1 MGEIIRRLI
10 SQTAAD
16 GHAFV
21 SPVAQALP
29 RPTAHPSVEAWPAER
44 SSAETESTPPRA
56 RGLTRERDRSARF
69 ARLQHRLVT
78 VAAAARDGLAART
91 IVVVP
96 SRSLDRWH
104 EPPAEAQAYEE
115 RLLSAVFE
123 LSDPNVRMTYVTSS
137 TIAPSI
143 VDYYLSLL
151 APRVRPG
158 ARRRLALISLCDR
171 STRPLTA
178 KLLERPSVLEQIR
191 RSIPPRQLSH
201 LVPYGVT
208 TLERDLALELGIPV
222 YGADPR
228 HARWGTKSGSR
239 ELFALAGI
247 PRPLGVEHIAS
258 AAEAIDAV
266 ARLREIKPR
275 LSELVIKLNEGV
287 SGEGNAIID
296 LAGLPAPGADDE
308 RPRIG
313 QRLATL
319 APEGGHVTA
328 DAYLAKL
335 AAKGGIVEERIAGRE
350 LRSPSVQF
358 EVTPAGHVKLLSTHD
373 QILGGPGGQH
383 FLGCRFPA
391 DSSYAPAIGALARRA
406 AQRLAEMGVIGRF
419 SIDFV
424 VARDTDLHWEPYAL
438 ELNLRVGGTTHP
450 YQALAHL
457 AGGVYDAETA
467 TFTTAAGAR
476 RHYVA
481 TDFLQTP
488 ELTALGRDGVLALAR
503 RTDLR
508 FDRAR
513 RIGAVFHMLSAL
525 DELGRV
531 GFTAIGETADQA
543 DAIYAHVQETL
554 RLDADAREIRAR
566 AA

>member
-1 MGEIIRRLI
+1 M
-10 SQTAAD
+10 SPSDAN

-21 SPVAQALP
+21 SPVARALP
-29 RPTAHPSVEAWPAER
+29 RPTAHPSVEAWPADPSPSEAK
-44 SSAETESTPPRA
+44 SPPQRA
-56 RGLTRERDRSARF
+56 RGSSRERERSAGF

-78 VAAAARDGLAART
+78 VQAAARDGLAGRT
-91 IVVVP
+91 VVVVP
-96 SRSLDRWH
+96 SRGVDRWH

-115 RLLSAVFE
+115 RLLSALFE
-123 LSDPNVRMTYVTSS
+123 LSDPNVRLTYVTSS
-137 TIAPSI
+137 PIAPSI

-151 APRVRPG
+151 APRVRRS
-158 ARRRLALISLCDR
+158 ARRRLTLVALGDPGA
-171 STRPLTA
+171 RPLTA

-191 RSIPPRQLSH
+191 RSIPDRQLSY

-208 TLERDLALELGIPV
+208 RHELDLALELDVPI

-239 ELFALAGI
+239 ELFALVGI

-258 AAEAIDAV
+258 VGEAIDAV
-266 ARLREIKPR
+266 SRLRKIKPR
-275 LSELVIKLNEGV
+275 LSQLVMKLNEGV

-308 RPRIG
+308 RLRLG
-313 QRLATL
+313 ERLATL
-319 APEGGHVTA
+319 APEGSIVTA

-335 AAKGGIVEERIAGRE
+335 AAKGGIVEERIEGHE

-358 EVTPAGHVKLLSTHD
+358 EVTAAGHVKLVSTHD

-383 FLGCRFPA
+383 YLGCRFPA
-391 DSSYAPAIGALARRA
+391 DSSYAPAISEPARRV
-406 AQRLAEMGVIGRF
+406 AQRLAEMGIIGRF

-424 VARDTDLHWEPYAL
+424 VARITATHWEPYAL

-467 TFTTAAGAR
+467 TFTTAAGGR

-481 TDFLQTP
+481 TDHVQTR
-488 ELTALGRDGVLALAR
+488 ELRALGRDGVLALAR
-503 RTDLR
+503 RNDLR
-508 FDRAR
+508 FDRTR
-513 RIGAVFHMLSAL
+513 GVGAVFHMLSSL
-525 DELGRV
+525 DELGRA
-531 GFTAIGETADQA
+531 GFTAIGENPDEA
-543 DAIYAHVQETL
+543 DAIYAHVEATL
-554 RLDADAREIRAR
+554 RLNADACLIRAH